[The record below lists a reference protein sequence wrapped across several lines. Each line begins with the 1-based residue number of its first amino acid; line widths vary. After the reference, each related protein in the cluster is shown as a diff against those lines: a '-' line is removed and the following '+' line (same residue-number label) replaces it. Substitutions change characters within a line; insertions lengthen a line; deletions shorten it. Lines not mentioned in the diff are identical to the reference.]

1 ATPCPAYRKFTML
14 AETASVGNLKIAETL
29 SQEIRTIPT
38 LFLLT
43 LVGYFVGFIRN
54 IPNLLLS

>member
-1 ATPCPAYRKFTML
+1 ML
-14 AETASVGNLKIAETL
+14 GKTASVGDLKIAETL
-29 SQEIRTIPT
+29 SQEIHTIPT

-43 LVGYFVGFIRN
+43 PVGYFAGVIQN